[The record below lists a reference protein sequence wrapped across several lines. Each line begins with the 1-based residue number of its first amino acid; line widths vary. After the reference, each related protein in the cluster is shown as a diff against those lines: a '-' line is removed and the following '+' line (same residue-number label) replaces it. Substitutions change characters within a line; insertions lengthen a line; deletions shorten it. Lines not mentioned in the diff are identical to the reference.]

1 MLVQLIKRTPAVL
14 LIVFCIVIFGSLS
27 YITLPR
33 EAAPDVKIPVVMVSS
48 YYSGVSPEDIE
59 SLLTIPIE
67 NELASV
73 KDLKKLN
80 STSAEGASIVTL
92 EFEPEVNIDE
102 ALQLVR
108 DRVDKAKPKL
118 PEDATEP
125 EIREI
130 SFSDVPI
137 LLVTVAGPVDELK
150 LKDLGE
156 KLQDEYSRIPGVLDT
171 TLSGGREREI
181 RVSVDPSRLNHF
193 GFKMGDVEGAIA
205 NENVNIPGGDITAG
219 GSSYLVRVPG
229 EFESTEDILNV
240 AIKRSGDRPVF
251 VRDVAK
257 VSDDFADR
265 KTYARMNGQ
274 RAVTVGVKKRAGANI
289 IDIADRVREVTAET
303 SQTWPEKVEYKIL
316 ADQSKQIRDIV
327 TELENNIM
335 TALIL
340 VVGVLLFALGG
351 RNSLFVAISIPL
363 SMLLSFVLIETFD
376 MTLNMVVLF
385 SLILALG
392 MLVDNGIVIVENI
405 YRHAEEGKSLFD
417 ASVVGTKEVAMAVT
431 ASTATTVAAFLPL
444 VFWTGI
450 MGQFMSFLPKTVII
464 VLVSSLVV
472 ALVVLPVA
480 TASLMSVPKPKNEEE
495 DGLSQSENEEDK
507 PKYGAMI
514 TSYRRLLD
522 WSIRYRYMS
531 ALAVFASFILTFIAY
546 GQLNYGTEFFPETEP
561 DRATI
566 AVRAP
571 DGTDLEQTDRI
582 VQKVEG
588 ILTQL
593 ENVNVF
599 VAETGVSGTGDPI
612 LGAQGAPNEA
622 RITIDFL
629 PIPANAKPGEK
640 LRVED
645 TTRTIDTIRDALVQI
660 PGAKITIEKERTG
673 PPVGSPIAV
682 EVAGEDFRTVGEL
695 AQVLRRELATIPGAT
710 DLTDNYKVG
719 RPEMRLNIDAGAA
732 KRVGAS
738 TRAIASAVRSA
749 IAGNKVSSL
758 RDGENEYDIVVTV
771 DERYTKNL
779 QEILELRIPGR
790 EDTSPDTFP
799 VPISAVA
806 KFELAGGS
814 GSINHIDQDLVV
826 TIQGDIAEGSNE
838 NAVRAD
844 VQTALDTW
852 TGPEGYTVRLGG
864 ANDEQQSAVAFLQKA
879 FLIAIFLISLVLV
892 TQFNSFSKPFII
904 LASVILSLIG
914 VLWGLII
921 TQTPFGI
928 MMTGLGVIS
937 LAGVVVNNAIVL
949 LEYVEQLREEGYS
962 LKDALMEAGTTR
974 FRPVIL
980 TAITTIL
987 GLVPMAL
994 GISFDVRQFQFLSGG
1009 GSSQFWGPMAV
1020 AVIFGL
1026 AFATLLTLILVPTM
1040 YSIIDD
1046 FQKWSKKG
1054 LRVFDGVFDK
1064 RPSKKAVATAVVTTL
1079 GFLMLGLWSGKSFAN
1094 ESMSVHQVVDVV
1106 VKKNIGLQMAAQQT
1120 EQQRARRVQVLSALS
1135 PVLDV
1140 SSSYVINEQEI
1151 SFNPSEM
1158 FPEIDTAALE
1168 SSLSFLPEEQRAEVA
1183 SGFSNMFASSEE
1195 IEPTVIQRERFFQA
1209 GFTLRQT
1216 LFSGS
1221 TLPGLRA
1228 ANRMVDASLMDEAR
1242 NTQQVKLQAAA
1253 AFYDLLLARKALAL
1267 SDVNIKLVEGQ
1278 KEDMERRVTAGAMN
1292 RRGQLQSELALAAAK
1307 RQRISTQQ
1315 QLRSA
1320 EEAFVRLTG
1329 LPNSTVLKEEDAYE
1343 MPSSQEECLALV
1355 SKRPDVMAAQHR
1367 IDAMRFTKIGW
1378 QRQWIPQVNALFN
1391 MTYNQNTGFNDDETP
1406 WYLSVNASWSLWDG
1420 GNRVGQ
1426 IRELHSQQVSAA
1438 LMKTQLEEQI
1448 VQEIKDGWQKVD
1460 ASTARLQSLDR
1471 ELLLAEENLTLVQ
1484 REFDAGYSTW
1494 LDVDQAR
1501 LMLMQTKFAQASGYV
1516 ERQLMSAQFLA
1527 TCGSL

>member
-1 MLVQLIKRTPAVL
+1 MLVRLIKRTPAVIL
-14 LIVFCIVIFGSLS
+14 AVFCIVVFGALS

-33 EAAPDVKIPVVMVSS
+33 EAAPDVKIPVVMVST
-48 YYSGVSPEDIE
+48 YYTGVSPADVE

-137 LLVTVAGPVDELK
+137 LLVTIAGPVDELQ
-150 LKDLGE
+150 LKELGE
-156 KLQDEYSRIPGVLDT
+156 KLEDEFSRIPGVLDT

-181 RVSVDPSRLNHF
+181 RVEVNPSRLNHF

-205 NENVNIPGGDITAG
+205 NENVNIPGGDVTAG

-229 EFESTEDILNV
+229 EFETTNDITSV

-257 VSDDFADR
+257 VVDGFAER
-265 KTYARMNGQ
+265 QTYARMNGQ
-274 RAVTVGVKKRAGANI
+274 QAVTVGVKKRAGANI
-289 IDIADRVREVTAET
+289 IDIADQVREVTAQV
-303 SQTWPEKVEYKIL
+303 SQSWPEGVEYKIL

-327 TELENNIM
+327 TELENNIF
-335 TALIL
+335 TALVL
-340 VVGVLLFALGG
+340 VVGVLLFALGA

-363 SMLLSFVLIETFD
+363 SMLLSFVLIDTFD
-376 MTLNMVVLF
+376 LTLNMVVLF

-405 YRHAEEGKSLFD
+405 YRHAEEGKSLFE

-480 TASLMSVPKPKNEEE
+480 TAALMSIPKTKDTEQE
-495 DGLSQSENEEDK
+495 DEQSEEVEKK
-507 PKYGAMI
+507 PQYGAMI
-514 TSYRRLLD
+514 TMYRKLLD
-522 WSIRYRYMS
+522 WSIRYRYAS
-531 ALAVFASFILTFIAY
+531 AFVVFASLILTFIAY
-546 GQLNYGTEFFPETEP
+546 GKLNYGTEFFPETEP

-571 DGTDLEQTDRI
+571 DGTDLEQTDKI
-582 VQKVEG
+582 VQQVEAV
-588 ILTQL
+588 LVQL
-593 ENVNVF
+593 ENVDVF

-622 RITIDFL
+622 RITVDFL
-629 PIPANAKPGEK
+629 PIAANAKPGDK

-645 TTRTIDTIRDALVQI
+645 STKTIDTIRAALAMI

-695 AQVLRRELATIPGAT
+695 AQVLRRDLAKISGAT

-719 RPEMRLNIDAGAA
+719 RPEMRLKIDAGAA

-738 TRAIASAVRSA
+738 TRAIASSVRSA
-749 IAGNKVSSL
+749 IAGNKVSTL
-758 RDGENEYDIVVTV
+758 RDGENEYDIIVTV
-771 DERYTKNL
+771 DERFATNL
-779 QEILELRIPGR
+779 QEILEIRIPGR

-799 VPISAVA
+799 VPISSVA

-814 GSINHIDQDLVV
+814 GAINHIDQDLVV
-826 TIQGDIAEGSNE
+826 TIEGDISEGSNE

-844 VQTALDTW
+844 VQTVLDNW
-852 TGPEGYTVRLGG
+852 SGPEGYTVRLGG

-892 TQFNSFSKPFII
+892 TQFNSYSKPFII

-949 LEYVEQLREEGYS
+949 LEYVEQLRERGLS

-974 FRPVIL
+974 FRPVVL

-994 GISFDVRQFQFLSGG
+994 GISFDVRQFQFISGG

-1046 FQKWSKKG
+1046 FQNMGQKGRRLFSKTFQRKTAKAAVVVFLGCVFWGVWSNRAFAQEP
-1054 LRVFDGVFDK
+1054 LSINAVFDAALDK
-1064 RPSKKAVATAVVTTL
+1064 
-1079 GFLMLGLWSGKSFAN
+1079 
-1094 ESMSVHQVVDVV
+1094 D
-1106 VKKNIGLQMAAQQT
+1106 IGLQLAAQQT
-1120 EQQRARRVQVLSALS
+1120 EQQKARRVQVISALS
-1135 PVLDV
+1135 PKIDF
-1140 SSSYVINEQEI
+1140 SGSYVINEREVA
-1151 SFNPSEM
+1151 FDPAEM
-1158 FPEIDTAALE
+1158 FPEIDEASIAE
-1168 SSLSFLPEEQRAEVA
+1168 SLSFIPEEQREEVA
-1183 SGFSNMFASSEE
+1183 SGFADLFAPPSDSEA
-1195 IEPTVIQRERFFQA
+1195 TLIQQKQFLQA
-1209 GFTLRQT
+1209 GVTIRQP

-1221 TLPGLRA
+1221 TLPGLHAVNQLINA
-1228 ANRMVDASLMDEAR
+1228 ATMDEQR
-1242 NTQQVKLQAAA
+1242 GVQMVKLQSAV
-1253 AFYDLLLARKALAL
+1253 AFYQLVLARKALSL
-1267 SDVNIKLVEGQ
+1267 SQENVKITTGQ
-1278 KEDMERRVTAGAMN
+1278 KTQVDRKVAAGLLPRRS
-1292 RRGQLQSELALAAAK
+1292 QLQSELSLAGAN
-1307 RQRISTQQ
+1307 RQVTTAEE
-1315 QLRSA
+1315 QLRTA
-1320 EEAFVRLTG
+1320 EERFFRVTG
-1329 LPNSTVLKEEDAYE
+1329 LPKDTPLKEDDTFAV
-1343 MPSSQEECLALV
+1343 PSSLEECLKLI
-1355 SKRPDVMAAQHR
+1355 SSRPDVVAANHR
-1367 IDAMRFTKIGW
+1367 MEAARFTKIGL
-1378 QRQWIPQVNALFN
+1378 QRQWLPNLNAMFN
-1391 MTYNQNTGFNDDETP
+1391 FSYNQNTGFNDDETP
-1406 WYLSVNASWSLWDG
+1406 WYLTLNASWSMWDG
-1420 GNRVGQ
+1420 GNRIGRV
-1426 IRELHSQQVSAA
+1426 REANSQQTSA
-1438 LMKTQLEEQI
+1438 LLYKNQLEEQI
-1448 VQEIKDGWQKVD
+1448 TVAVKDVWQKL
-1460 ASTARLQSLDR
+1460 AGSESRLTSLDL
-1471 ELLLAEENLTLVQ
+1471 EENLATENLTLAE
-1484 REFDAGYSTW
+1484 REFAAGHNTW
-1494 LDVDQAR
+1494 VDVDLAR
-1501 LMLMQTKFAQASGYV
+1501 LTLMQTQFAKASGYI
-1516 ERQLMSAQFLA
+1516 ERQLLAVELLA
-1527 TCGSL
+1527 TCGEL